1 MVSSLREQAAQL
13 YDDESG
19 GDDDDDDGGA
29 GAASGRTCNAG
40 EEMPCDPAANG
51 RAMASI

>member
-19 GDDDDDDGGA
+19 GDDDDGRGG
-29 GAASGRTCNAG
+29 GRERENLQCRRGNAMRPGCQWTCYG
-40 EEMPCDPAANG
+40 
-51 RAMASI
+51 

>member
-1 MVSSLREQAAQL
+1 MVSSLRETTTT
-13 YDDESG
+13 
-19 GDDDDDDGGA
+19 GGA

>member
-19 GDDDDDDGGA
+19 GDDDDE
-29 GAASGRTCNAG
+29 RTCNAG